1 MVKSSRFKTAPLKL
15 FGVTCILLAAAF
27 NAQASD
33 ADRINQ
39 LEKELQDIKQ
49 RLSLLESPSASS
61 NPRQIQSPPGE
72 GWKLLSNWRKL
83 NTGMS
88 HEEVRS
94 LLGEPQRINGGELA
108 IWQYSNRG
116 EVIFMRTKV
125 YEWRE
130 PR

>member
-1 MVKSSRFKTAPLKL
+1 MFKSNTIATAALTL
-15 FGVTCILLAAAF
+15 LGASCFLVTTSF
-27 NAQASD
+27 NAQANDSE
-33 ADRINQ
+33 RISQ
-39 LEKELQDIKQ
+39 LEKEVQEIKQ